1 MEIVVLFASLKYF
14 FVEGGEQF
22 IIGLQT
28 SRKIGLKLT
37 IKITIIGLSIAVI
50 LFFLFFYSRVF
61 VPTNL
66 LELMLGMTLYYFSF
80 RMFKET
86 IKEESDDEYEAD
98 HKGYRYGYI
107 YLVSLESIENS
118 TALAALTFVDRSGAL
133 VGVIISVSLFIV
145 LAIKIKSLLGKI
157 PIDKLK
163 LVSGSLLALTA
174 TPLIVYSLGLPA
186 SQWMHWIIPPQG

>member
-98 HKGYRYGYI
+98 
-107 YLVSLESIENS
+107 
-118 TALAALTFVDRSGAL
+118 
-133 VGVIISVSLFIV
+133 
-145 LAIKIKSLLGKI
+145 
-157 PIDKLK
+157 
-163 LVSGSLLALTA
+163 
-174 TPLIVYSLGLPA
+174 
-186 SQWMHWIIPPQG
+186 